1 MKILVFLSTLFI
13 TLPSLAKTNI
23 SRSKNAPLK
32 IHRKR
37 SFPKIQLNLG
47 SKLSSNIEGTPEPI
61 NKNIVS
67 HSISVKTKIKGR
79 PFKRFILIYLPTLET
94 EFAPSL
100 TKTLKVARSTNSLIG
115 LYLPKRG
122 LVFNSTLNM
131 DYSDSYVTNEDGILE
146 NSRYT
151 NLAFSL
157 GAGHDFKHGLGL
169 DYGIKTKLQ
178 NYLIPLSSL
187 ETEEEDSLKVEAN
200 IRPKFKLNK
209 KIQVNLNL
217 KYSKKWF
224 KEKRAVLEN
233 GADGGA
239 QAETI
244 DQYQATLNGKFKQGP
259 LLFGPSFGLRYNKD
273 MENNGKTYKGPQIG
287 ILLGI
292 FGEKITFNSKWNYK
306 RRKYESGQI
315 DTFLALG
322 ESEKLKLD
330 IIHLKNDLYYM
341 LNTNSKI
348 NVGYDLILTDSNSA
362 IEENTNHVFKLGL
375 NIIL

>member
-151 NLAFSL
+151 NLAFSRCR
-157 GAGHDFKHGLGL
+157 
-169 DYGIKTKLQ
+169 
-178 NYLIPLSSL
+178 S
-187 ETEEEDSLKVEAN
+187 
-200 IRPKFKLNK
+200 
-209 KIQVNLNL
+209 
-217 KYSKKWF
+217 
-224 KEKRAVLEN
+224 
-233 GADGGA
+233 
-239 QAETI
+239 
-244 DQYQATLNGKFKQGP
+244 
-259 LLFGPSFGLRYNKD
+259 
-273 MENNGKTYKGPQIG
+273 
-287 ILLGI
+287 
-292 FGEKITFNSKWNYK
+292 
-306 RRKYESGQI
+306 
-315 DTFLALG
+315 
-322 ESEKLKLD
+322 
-330 IIHLKNDLYYM
+330 
-341 LNTNSKI
+341 
-348 NVGYDLILTDSNSA
+348 
-362 IEENTNHVFKLGL
+362 
-375 NIIL
+375 